1 MVLVCAGL
9 SLCLYAT
16 LAKAE
21 AQGQWAA
28 MTQYYHM
35 QTTQMQAQLQQQEQQ
50 VGSDTREGRTL
61 FPRGRMIR
69 ISSADGRLVRDS
81 MRAMRPLY

>member
-9 SLCLYAT
+9 SLCLYAY

-35 QTTQMQAQLQQQEQQ
+35 QTRHMHATLQQQQEQQ
-50 VGSDTREGRTL
+50 VGGAEQKGGRIE
-61 FPRGRMIR
+61 RGQMGKR
-69 ISSADGRLVRDS
+69 
-81 MRAMRPLY
+81 

>member
-9 SLCLYAT
+9 SLCLYAY

-35 QTTQMQAQLQQQEQQ
+35 QTRHMQATQQQQEQQ
-50 VGSDTREGRTL
+50 VGGSE
-61 FPRGRMIR
+61 
-69 ISSADGRLVRDS
+69 
-81 MRAMRPLY
+81 